1 MMNGESR
8 MSNGEFRQ
16 QDIQCRALYSLFAI
30 RYCLGAVL
38 VIMTIFTPGCRAPQ
52 TPEPQK
58 NYFYINP
65 IKKPNS
71 VGRVVLVEL
80 QNESSYP
87 QISMDIAEA
96 LFQAMQK
103 KQVFGL
109 TVIAQN
115 EPSWRSLQFR
125 EESTLDLNQ
134 MVTIR
139 DTLQCDGLL
148 VGTISEFRPYPH
160 MAIGLRLKLLDLA
173 DGQLLWAL
181 EQIWD
186 STDKMTH
193 DRIANYFKSVKGSG
207 LAPLHEQ
214 LTTVS
219 PLEFIKFVSY
229 EVAETIG

>member
-1 MMNGESR
+1 MVLLTLTTF
-8 MSNGEFRQ
+8 MSGCN
-16 QDIQCRALYSLFAI
+16 
-30 RYCLGAVL
+30 
-38 VIMTIFTPGCRAPQ
+38 TPKA
-52 TPEPQK
+52 PEPKK
-58 NYFYINP
+58 NYFYLNP
-65 IKKPNS
+65 VKKPNT

-80 QNESSYP
+80 QNKSSYP

-96 LFQAMQK
+96 LFQALQK
-103 KQVFGL
+103 KQIFGL
-109 TVIAQN
+109 TVIGKN
-115 EPSWRSLQFR
+115 EPTWRNLQFN
-125 EESTLDLNQ
+125 ENSTRDLER
-134 MVTIR
+134 MLTVR

-148 VGTISEFRPYPH
+148 LGTISEFRPYPH

-181 EQIWD
+181 EHVWD

-193 DRIANYFKSVKGSG
+193 ERIANYFKDVKGSG

>member
-1 MMNGESR
+1 
-8 MSNGEFRQ
+8 MSYGEFRVQ
-16 QDIQCRALYSLFAI
+16 NVKCRALCSKFDI
-30 RYCLGAVL
+30 RRCFNLVL
-38 VIMTIFTPGCRAPQ
+38 CTLTIFMFGCHAPQ
-52 TPEPQK
+52 TPEPER

-65 IKKPNS
+65 NKKPDS

-87 QISMDIAEA
+87 QISADIAEA
-96 LFQAMQK
+96 LFQALQK

-109 TVIAQN
+109 TVIGKN
-115 EPSWRSLQFR
+115 EPAWRSLQL
-125 EESTLDLNQ
+125 EEGSTFDLNQ
-134 MVTIR
+134 MLTIR

-160 MAIGLRLKLLDLA
+160 MAIGLRLKLLDLS

-181 EQIWD
+181 EQVWD

-193 DRIANYFKSVKGSG
+193 ERITNYFKSIKGSG
-207 LAPLHEQ
+207 LTPMHEQ
-214 LTTVS
+214 LATVS

-229 EVAETIG
+229 EVAETL